1 MQRKKLRSIKTKL
14 LVLLGSSAAI
24 AVTISSIAIFIHT
37 FVEYQEQAKSSLFNT
52 ANILSKNLSASMEF
66 DDKQSATILL
76 NTLQAN
82 KNIEGAFVFT
92 KDKQLF
98 VKYIENKD
106 SSSQLLKEIE
116 QNYNKH
122 TKKDSFTSITKKY
135 VFANVAIFSGEDYL
149 GNLSLVR
156 NTNALYNTIYKQLI
170 VSVLSFLFSLTIVIV
185 LALKLQKKFT
195 SPILMLEEKM
205 NDIAN
210 NRPFSTLV
218 NENDDEFYTL
228 FEGFNSTMQQI
239 TQQTQE
245 LEKTKQSIEYIHKH
259 TRESI
264 EYASLIQ
271 GALLPDN
278 NIFRDYFKEFFVIW
292 HPKDTV
298 GGDIY
303 FFEELR
309 HEDECL
315 LMAIDC
321 TGHGVPGAFVTMLVK
336 AIESQIISHIMH
348 HDEEIVSPATILSIF
363 NTNMKHLLKQE
374 DADSISNA
382 GFDGA
387 VLYYNKKENII
398 RFAGAETP
406 LYYTEDDEIKII
418 KGDRYSVGYKK
429 CDTNHKYKEHTVETK
444 DGMEF
449 YISTDGYFDQNGGT
463 KGFPFGK
470 KRFKEII
477 KEYHKESMANQQ
489 EVFLGIMMEYQDE
502 EETNDDKTVI
512 GLRI

>member
-1 MQRKKLRSIKTKL
+1 M
-14 LVLLGSSAAI
+14 
-24 AVTISSIAIFIHT
+24 
-37 FVEYQEQAKSSLFNT
+37 
-52 ANILSKNLSASMEF
+52 
-66 DDKQSATILL
+66 
-76 NTLQAN
+76 
-82 KNIEGAFVFT
+82 
-92 KDKQLF
+92 
-98 VKYIENKD
+98 
-106 SSSQLLKEIE
+106 
-116 QNYNKH
+116 
-122 TKKDSFTSITKKY
+122 
-135 VFANVAIFSGEDYL
+135 
-149 GNLSLVR
+149 
-156 NTNALYNTIYKQLI
+156 
-170 VSVLSFLFSLTIVIV
+170 
-185 LALKLQKKFT
+185 
-195 SPILMLEEKM
+195 
-205 NDIAN
+205 
-210 NRPFSTLV
+210 
-218 NENDDEFYTL
+218 
-228 FEGFNSTMQQI
+228 
-239 TQQTQE
+239 
-245 LEKTKQSIEYIHKH
+245 
-259 TRESI
+259 
-264 EYASLIQ
+264 
-271 GALLPDN
+271 
-278 NIFRDYFKEFFVIW
+278 IW